1 MRRFR
6 TQWLALFGAMVV
18 LSLSV
23 SSAFAARPTVQDES
37 SNFGLQVSSFVH
49 ALLSGTN
56 DEDATGDENEDQDED
71 TDGSEDCQPAEET
84 GDETTDETGDETT
97 DETGDETTDETS
109 GDESGDEIGDEDSTD
124 DCDQSSD
131 EDSGDEDSDSENA
144 DAPTAQN
151 HGQCV
156 AEVAH
161 DRSAVG
167 ENGTHGW
174 AVVLAAQVTCWLQE
188 NADDS
193 ADSGD
198 EDSGSDENS
207 GTGESAATKPH
218 GKSDAA
224 HQRKLERGHGRPTWA
239 GAKAHGGHGQ
249 THAHGQHH

>member
-97 DETGDETTDETS
+97 DEDS
-109 GDESGDEIGDEDSTD
+109 STD

-174 AVVLAAQVTCWLQE
+174 AVVLAAQVTCWLLE

-249 THAHGQHH
+249 SHAHGPHH

>member
-56 DEDATGDENEDQDED
+56 DEDGTADENEDQDED
-71 TDGSEDCQPAEET
+71 TDGSEDCQPAE
-84 GDETTDETGDETT
+84 ETGDETT

-131 EDSGDEDSDSENA
+131 EDSGDEDSDSKNS

-198 EDSGSDENS
+198 EDSGSDEHS
-207 GTGESAATKPH
+207 GTDGSGATKPH

-249 THAHGQHH
+249 THAHGPHH